1 MSGRRYALE
10 FRPAALRQLRKLPRD
25 ALQRIRAATEGLCVE
40 PRPEGAAK
48 LAGTQD
54 LWRIRVGDYRVV
66 YVIADD
72 VLVVTVVR
80 AGHRREVYRR

>member
-1 MSGRRYALE
+1 MR
-10 FRPAALRQLRKLPRD
+10 
-25 ALQRIRAATEGLCVE
+25 RAA
-40 PRPEGAAK
+40 PRRAAK

>member
-1 MSGRRYALE
+1 MTARRYALQ
-10 FRPAALRQLRKLPRD
+10 FRPAALRQLRKVPKD
-25 ALQRIRAATEGLCVE
+25 ALRRIRMATEDLRDE

-48 LAGTQD
+48 LAGTHD

-66 YVIADD
+66 YTIADD

-80 AGHRREVYRR
+80 VGHRREVYRR